1 RRGRGL
7 LGKRPIG
14 KRTSDA
20 GERSLAT
27 GAGAVGGGLEA
38 APGRKRPRAWREWVG
53 GMWRPG
59 PRPLLLLPLLLL
71 AARADAGNE
80 LGTGAVT
87 CGSVL
92 KLLNTRHGVRLHSHD
107 VKYGSGSGQQSVTGV
122 EGSEDANSYWRIRGG
137 ADGECPRG
145 APVRCGQA
153 VRLTHVNTGKNLHTH
168 HFPSPLSNN
177 QEVSAFGDGGEGD
190 QLDVWLV
197 QCSGAYWH
205 REEAVRFQHAGTH
218 VYLSVTGEQYGHPI
232 RGQREVHGMPSP
244 NQHNSWKAMEGVFI
258 KPSPSE
264 PSPGKL

>member
-1 RRGRGL
+1 MGRRASSG
-7 LGKRPIG
+7 
-14 KRTSDA
+14 A
-20 GERSLAT
+20 ERSLAAA
-27 GAGAVGGGLEA
+27 AGAVGGGLEA
-38 APGRKRPRAWREWVG
+38 APRRKRPRAWREWVG

-59 PRPLLLLPLLLL
+59 PRPLLLPLLLLLL
-71 AARADAGNE
+71 AARARAGAE

-137 ADGECPRG
+137 AEGQCPRG

-197 QCSGAYWH
+197 QCGGTYWH

-258 KPSPSE
+258 KPSPTE
-264 PSPGKL
+264 PSKHDEL

>member
-1 RRGRGL
+1 M
-7 LGKRPIG
+7 GKRAS
-14 KRTSDA
+14 SDT
-20 GERSLAT
+20 GRSLAAA
-27 GAGAVGGGLEA
+27 AGAVGRGLEA
-38 APGRKRPRAWREWVG
+38 APRRKRPRTWWEWAG

-59 PRPLLLLPLLLL
+59 PRPMPPVLLLLLL
-71 AARADAGNE
+71 AAGTEAGAE

-137 ADGECPRG
+137 AEGECPRG
-145 APVRCGQA
+145 VPVRCGQA

-177 QEVSAFGDGGEGD
+177 QEVSAFGDSGEGD

-197 QCSGAYWH
+197 QCSGAYWD

-258 KPSPSE
+258 KPSPTDSSRHDE
-264 PSPGKL
+264 L

>member
-1 RRGRGL
+1 EKRSKGR
-7 LGKRPIG
+7 
-14 KRTSDA
+14 D
-20 GERSLAT
+20 
-27 GAGAVGGGLEA
+27 GAGG
-38 APGRKRPRAWREWVG
+38 RAWDGSFGASSCARSD
-53 GMWRPG
+53 
-59 PRPLLLLPLLLL
+59 LLFL
-71 AARADAGNE
+71 ASA
-80 LGTGAVT
+80 
-87 CGSVL
+87 
-92 KLLNTRHGVRLHSHD
+92 
-107 VKYGSGSGQQSVTGV
+107 GSGQQSVTGV

-137 ADGECPRG
+137 AEGECPRG
-145 APVRCGQA
+145 VPVRCGQA

-197 QCSGAYWH
+197 QCSGAYWD

-258 KPSPSE
+258 KPSLTESRHDE
-264 PSPGKL
+264 L